1 MRCASY
7 RENRLVGKQ
16 AIGADNAKG
25 RAANPGLKVLSYVPK
40 FKNIQIQDGL
50 ACEWF
55 ESEAKFKLSPEGTP
69 ESWHG
74 QDSV

>member
-69 ESWHG
+69 ESCHG